1 MWVCVSNGSK
11 RAVVGKNKLARWA
24 EMAEMAFV
32 VQPPFEEVFGC
43 DHSLKGRWGVDF
55 FGNDHPIVLE
65 LGCGKGEYT
74 VGLARRSPEKN
85 FLGID
90 IKGARMWRGA
100 VTARDEGLKNVGFL
114 RTRIELLGSFF
125 AAAEVAEIWITFPD
139 PQPTRRRARK
149 RLTHPRFLEMY
160 RSILRPGGVIHLKTD
175 NRPFYEYTLRVAE
188 LNAFPVEEHTSDLYA
203 ATREDAAGEIQ
214 TFYEQQFLEEGKKI
228 CYLRFRPEKEGPFT
242 DLPDEEQRLF

>member
-1 MWVCVSNGSK
+1 MSNGSK
-11 RAVVGKNKLARWA
+11 TAIVGKNKLARWA
-24 EMAEMAFV
+24 EMAGMAFV
-32 VQPPFEEVFGC
+32 VQPPFEEVFGR
-43 DHSLKGRWGVDF
+43 DHSLKGRWGTDF
-55 FGNDHPIVLE
+55 FGNGHPLVLE

-114 RTRIELLGSFF
+114 RTRIELLDSFF
-125 AAAEVAEIWITFPD
+125 AGGEVSEIWITFPD
-139 PQPTRRRARK
+139 PQPTKRRARK

-160 RSILRPGGVIHLKTD
+160 RRILRPGGVIHLKTD
-175 NRPFYEYTLRVAE
+175 NRPLYEYTLRVVQ
-188 LNAFPVEEHTSDLYA
+188 LNGFPVEEHTPDLYA
-203 ATREDAAGEIQ
+203 GKREDVAAAIQ

-228 CYLRFRPEKEGPFT
+228 CYLRFRPVKEGSLT

>member
-1 MWVCVSNGSK
+1 
-11 RAVVGKNKLARWA
+11 VGKNKLARWA
-24 EMAEMAFV
+24 ELEQMSFV
-32 VQPPFEEVFGC
+32 VQPSFEEVFGQ
-43 DHSLKGRWGVDF
+43 DHLLKGRWGEDF
-55 FGNDHPIVLE
+55 FGNDRPIVLE

-114 RTRIELLGSFF
+114 RTRIELIDSFF
-125 AAAEVAEIWITFPD
+125 SEDEISEIWITFPD

-149 RLTHPRFLEMY
+149 RLTHPRFLEKYQRM
-160 RSILRPGGVIHLKTD
+160 LRKGGVIHLKTD
-175 NRPFYEYTLRVAE
+175 NRSLYEYTLRVVT
-188 LNAFPVEEHTSDLYA
+188 LNGLVVEERTADLYA
-203 ATREDAAGEIQ
+203 DHREGAAAAIQ
-214 TFYEQQFLEEGKKI
+214 TYYEKQFLEAGKKI
-228 CYLRFRPEKEGPFT
+228 CYLRFRPGEHAPLK

>member
-1 MWVCVSNGSK
+1 MWGYVLKGSK
-11 RAVVGKNKLARWA
+11 QETVGKNKLARWA
-24 EMAEMAFV
+24 ELEQMSFV
-32 VQPPFEEVFGC
+32 VQPSFGEVFGK
-43 DHSLKGRWGVDF
+43 DHVLKGRWGEAF

-74 VGLARRSPEKN
+74 VGLARRSPEMN

-114 RTRIELLGSFF
+114 RTRIELLDSFF
-125 AAAEVAEIWITFPD
+125 ADDEISGIWITFPD

-149 RLTHPRFLEMY
+149 RLTHPRFLEKYQRM
-160 RSILRPGGVIHLKTD
+160 LRPGGVIHLKTD
-175 NRPFYEYTLRVAE
+175 NHPLYEYTLRLVEMNGLA
-188 LNAFPVEEHTSDLYA
+188 VEEHTADLYGDHREGA
-203 ATREDAAGEIQ
+203 AAAIQ
-214 TFYEQQFLEEGKKI
+214 TYYERQFLEERKKI
-228 CYLRFRPEKEGPFT
+228 CYLRFRPGVPSPLK